1 MTLVGDLKALRGKD
15 VLFYIGGFL
24 ATMAPGFLTV
34 FYFRPD
40 LLASYDTFKL
50 VLLSLSLTVPVLALN
65 IIFGA
70 MWLGGDKEVLMP
82 FIAAIGFSSLAF
94 FLSLAVVILA
104 RLEWRAYAGLICA
117 GELTMFLF
125 VRRRS
130 NTRKA
135 QVKNGGS

>member
-15 VLFYIGGFL
+15 ALFSIGGFL

-40 LLASYDTFKL
+40 LIASYDAFKL
-50 VLLSLSLTVPVLALN
+50 VLLSLSLTVPVLAVN
-65 IIFGA
+65 IVLGA

-82 FIAAIGFSSLAF
+82 FVAALGFSSLAF
-94 FLSLAVVILA
+94 FASLAVVILA
-104 RLEWRAYAGLICA
+104 GLEWRAYVGLICA
-117 GELTMFLF
+117 GELTMLLF
-125 VRRRS
+125 VRRRA

-135 QVKNGGS
+135 QIKNGDS